1 MKQCHGVP
9 WTFVAS
15 ARDATPR
22 RVPLSRVATTY
33 RGARVNRAAGR
44 VTVANVGRRLE
55 RAFVQ
60 AVRTVKRNA
69 AKRA

>member
-1 MKQCHGVP
+1 MKQRHGVP

-15 ARDATPR
+15 GRDATPR
-22 RVPLSRVATTY
+22 RVPLSGVAATS
-33 RGARVNRAAGR
+33 RRSRATGTPGR

-55 RAFVQ
+55 RAFIQ

>member
-1 MKQCHGVP
+1 MKQRHGVP

-15 ARDATPR
+15 GRDATPR
-22 RVPLSRVATTY
+22 RVPLSGVAATS
-33 RGARVNRAAGR
+33 RRSRATGTAGR

-55 RAFVQ
+55 RAFIQ